1 MFGDGNTIEYQEL
14 VPLAAAVGADADD
27 GTTPFLLSFSAVR
40 PLSRFPHPLFLTV
53 TTHNTPTRRF
63 QSPLQSVPSSVPF
76 VLINNHT
83 QVPRSK
89 RVCLMPTLKSQLR
102 TPFFFVLFRLPSS
115 EKSLPFFPWRAAAN
129 SPHIFFF
136 ISLLFLPSNLQLL
149 PPLTIFHFSP
159 TIAGKLKA
167 KGLKK
172 EEQGP

>member
-1 MFGDGNTIEYQEL
+1 LLVWGREYQEL
-14 VPLAAAVGADADD
+14 VPLAAEAGADADD

-115 EKSLPFFPWRAAAN
+115 EKSLPFFSMADAGEFTTHLFFYFTLVSSFQSPTSS
-129 SPHIFFF
+129 SPHNF
-136 ISLLFLPSNLQLL
+136 SLF
-149 PPLTIFHFSP
+149 TDDRW
-159 TIAGKLKA
+159 KV
-167 KGLKK
+167 KG
-172 EEQGP
+172 